1 MIYVLYGQPGS
12 GKTSIGKVLAEWKNT
27 SFIIDGDEFRDMFAN
42 KNYGKEGR
50 EENIRSANAVA
61 TYLNKRGGH
70 DVILCLVN
78 PYENLRKELKNN
90 NKDKVIEI
98 YLHSTR
104 DLRKEYH
111 VKDFEVG
118 SPDIRVNT
126 DLSVEISSS
135 GCVRA
140 IGRRLS

>member
-1 MIYVLYGQPGS
+1 M
-12 GKTSIGKVLAEWKNT
+12 
-27 SFIIDGDEFRDMFAN
+27 
-42 KNYGKEGR
+42 
-50 EENIRSANAVA
+50 
-61 TYLNKRGGH
+61 
-70 DVILCLVN
+70 CLVN

-90 NKDKVIEI
+90 NKDKVIEV

-118 SPDIRVNT
+118 SPDASVNT

-140 IGRRLS
+140 IERLTDVNSV